1 MAALAPVKNDRSLH
15 LAPSRQEK
23 AAGRPLT
30 GRWHPFRQNHRQPV
44 PCQMNYLTTEG
55 LTIGTLIDLS
65 PQGWQVVGKRP
76 VMPGA
81 TLSTHVYL
89 SDQSLPLNN

>member
-1 MAALAPVKNDRSLH
+1 MTALAPVKNDRSPH

-23 AAGRPLT
+23 DASLPAT
-30 GRWHPFRQNHRQPV
+30 GRWHPFRKNHRHHV
-44 PCQMNYLTTEG
+44 SCQMNYLTTEG

-65 PQGWQVVGKRP
+65 PQGWQVVGERP

-89 SDQSLPLNN
+89 SDQSLPLDN